1 MERTVRYSS
10 DALGQ
15 IREIWQYVDENLSAK
30 AADQILVRIEEKV
43 EWISKYAETGHLSE
57 VSPKIRY
64 VLVDKHR
71 RLYYEIDEDEVI
83 ILALFDTRQDIQKRP
98 F

>member
-1 MERTVRYSS
+1 MERTVIYSS
-10 DALGQ
+10 DALAQ
-15 IREIWQYVDENLSAK
+15 IHEIWQYVDENLSAK
-30 AADQILVRIEEKV
+30 AADQILARIEEKAD
-43 EWISKYAETGHLSE
+43 WIGKYAETGHLSE

-64 VLVDKHR
+64 ILIDKHR

-83 ILALFDTRQDIQKRP
+83 ILALFDTRQDTQKRL